1 MIATIDADGQYEP
14 HKLGRVVEPILAGR
28 ADFVSG
34 SRRLG
39 KELTTDRA
47 RHLGVSCSVR

>member
-1 MIATIDADGQYEP
+1 M
-14 HKLGRVVEPILAGR
+14 EPILSGR

-39 KELTTDRA
+39 TELTTDTT
-47 RHLGVSCSVR
+47 RHAA